1 MNRVAVLTGAA
12 GFLGSY
18 FTKALLGRGYLVYG
32 LDICGAPDFKSQSY
46 FHRQVDITDENSVR
60 EIFAEIAGNHEKLDL
75 LVNNAAIDHK
85 IDSQSL
91 TNHKS
96 YRFEDFDHSSIF
108 SEFQVGIVGSLNCTK
123 HALRIMIPV
132 RSGIIVN
139 VASDLSVIAPNQD
152 IYHLNEDVIQD
163 YFKPVSYSIIK
174 HGQVGLTKYLA
185 TYCAPYNIRCNS
197 ISPGPVLNNQP
208 DDFLEKL
215 KKQIPLGR
223 LASPHE
229 IAGALVFLASPDSTY
244 LTGHNLVVDGGRTI
258 W

>member
-1 MNRVAVLTGAA
+1 MNRVAVLTGSG

-18 FTKALLGRGYLVYG
+18 FTKALLERGYLVYG
-32 LDICGAPDFKSQSY
+32 LDIHTETDFNSQNY
-46 FHRQVDITDENSVR
+46 FHRKVDITHEDSVK
-60 EIFAEIAGNHEKLDL
+60 EIFAEIAGKHEQLDL

-91 TNHKS
+91 SRHKS
-96 YRFEDFDHSSIF
+96 YRFEDFDHASIL

-123 HALRIMIPV
+123 YALKIMIPFK
-132 RSGIIVN
+132 SGNIVN
-139 VASDLSVIAPNQD
+139 VASDLSIIAPNQN
-152 IYHLNEDVIQD
+152 IYHLNEEVDQE

-197 ISPGPVLNNQP
+197 ISPGPVLHNQP
-208 DDFLEKL
+208 DDFLKKL

-223 LASPHE
+223 LASPE
-229 IAGALVFLASPDSTY
+229 EVVGALVFLASPDSTY